1 MELFTP
7 SVVPVLA
14 GPMSALI
21 ALLPAILAALG
32 GLILALLKPATM
44 KKLAQLLWRQKLP
57 VAGFVAVVF
66 GLIYGLPML
75 MPGGGPDVKAEEKGA
90 TDWPMFRGGLDRR
103 GAAPGAQGPNGG
115 GVNWSYTEE
124 FKTFYSSP
132 SVVGNRVYAT
142 STALTS
148 FSDSGAI
155 LCLDADTGGVVW
167 KCVPKGYRSTFSSP
181 AIAGSRLVVGEGLH
195 IIKDARVFCLDI
207 ENEGKVLWSF
217 ATKSH
222 VESTPCI
229 WKDRVFVGAGDD
241 GYYCFALEP
250 DANGEAK
257 VLWHVGGEQFLDC
270 ETSPVVADGKVIVG
284 LGMGGKALVCL
295 DAESGK
301 EVWRLPAPYP
311 VFGPSTVAGGKIFF
325 GMGNGNFIE
334 SAEEV
339 MAKELE
345 KMHKAGKSAAEM
357 AEAQKML
364 GPIGEIWCVDLATG
378 QKQWAFKAGRTVL
391 GAIAASADRVYFG
404 ARDGF
409 VYGVGFDGKELAR
422 WNAHAAIVTSPALTD
437 THVYVVT
444 ETGKCYGL
452 TADELEPAFE
462 ATLGFAGPFL
472 SSPAVARGRV
482 YVGSQDDGLLCLGK
496 HAAGETKRDDA
507 QRWSGYLGGPGAG
520 GCVDGQPLP
529 ERGKFAWRFP
539 AEMPAEGEPP
549 LVFAAPPAHLDG
561 QLYVPVSGARK
572 GVLCFPDSADAA
584 PEKETW
590 FAETPNGV
598 TLSPAAMGGFVYVV
612 DGQPG
617 DAKRALRCL
626 DAKTGAAHWTHAIGN
641 DAPGTLAL
649 LDDRVLAAD
658 GAKTL
663 SAFDAEGQVLWT
675 KELGVVRHAPTSA
688 ETMIFVAVAEPP
700 ALVALDGPT
709 GRELWRAKLDA
720 PPQSGPLPRK
730 GVLLLGT
737 DKGVSA
743 RSLVD
748 GTEQWPAA
756 GGGVTGNALVLDKK
770 RILYV
775 SAAGE
780 LVSVDAENGAVLAK
794 VPGAL
799 PGLPPLVSRGA
810 VLFATASG
818 LSRLGAGDA
827 EAQLWTKTAWL
838 GKFTSPPV
846 LAASRV
852 YFGTD
857 KRGWICA
864 KTK

>member
-1 MELFTP
+1 MEFLTP
-7 SVVPVLA
+7 NVVPVLA
-14 GPMSALI
+14 GPMSAFI

-57 VAGFVAVVF
+57 VACVVAVVF
-66 GLIYGLPML
+66 GLVYGLPML
-75 MPGGGPDVKAEEKGA
+75 MPGGGPEVQAEEKGA
-90 TDWPMFRGGLDRR
+90 ADWPMFRGGLDRR
-103 GAAPGAQGPNGG
+103 GAALGAVGPNGG

-155 LCLDADTGGVVW
+155 LCFDADTGGVVW

-181 AIAGSRLVVGEGLH
+181 AIAGNRLVVGEGLH
-195 IIKDARVFCLDI
+195 VIKDARVFCLDI
-207 ENEGKVLWSF
+207 ENKGKVLWSY

-250 DANGEAK
+250 GADGEAK

-270 ETSPVVADGKVIVG
+270 ETSPVVVDGKVIVG

-334 SAEEV
+334 DAETV

-345 KMHKAGKSAAEM
+345 KMRKAGKSIKEM
-357 AEAQKML
+357 AEAQKTL

-378 QKQWAFKAGRTVL
+378 KKEWDFKAKRTVL
-391 GAIAASADRVYFG
+391 GAVAAAADRIYFG
-404 ARDGF
+404 SRDGF
-409 VYGVGFDGKELAR
+409 VYCIGFDGKELAR

-452 TADELEPAFE
+452 TAGDLEPAFE
-462 ATLGFAGPFL
+462 ATLGFTGPFL

-482 YVGSQDDGLLCLGK
+482 YVGSQDDGLLCIGQ
-496 HAAGETKRDDA
+496 HAEAETKKA
-507 QRWSGYLGGPGAG
+507 GGPCWAGYFGGPGAG

-529 ERGKFAWRFP
+529 ERGKFGWRFP
-539 AEMPAEGEPP
+539 AESPAEGEPAQI
-549 LVFAAPPAHLDG
+549 FAAPPAHLKG

-572 GVLCFPDSADAA
+572 GVLCLPDGADAA

-590 FAETPNGV
+590 FAEMPNGV
-598 TLSPAAMGGFVYVV
+598 TQSPAAVGDTIYAI
-612 DGQPG
+612 DGQPD

-626 DAKTGAAHWTHAIGN
+626 DAKTGVARWTREIAG
-641 DAPGTLAL
+641 DAPGMLAL
-649 LDDRVLAAD
+649 LDDRILAAD

-663 SAFDAEGQVLWT
+663 SAFDSDGQVLWT
-675 KELGVVRHAPTSA
+675 RELGAVKHAPA
-688 ETMIFVAVAEPP
+688 AVETMIFVSVSEPP
-700 ALVALDGPT
+700 ALAALDRPT
-709 GRELWRAKLDA
+709 GKVLWRVKLDA
-720 PPQSGPLPRK
+720 APQSGPLLRK

-743 RSLVD
+743 REIVNGAERWL
-748 GTEQWPAA
+748 AA
-756 GGGVTGNALVLDKK
+756 GGGVTGNALALDRN

-794 VPGAL
+794 VPEAL
-799 PGLPPLVSRGA
+799 PGVPPLVSRGA
-810 VLFATASG
+810 VLFATATG
-818 LSRLGAGDA
+818 LNRLGAGEP
-827 EAQLWTKTAWL
+827 EAQLWTKTSWL

-864 KTK
+864 KAK